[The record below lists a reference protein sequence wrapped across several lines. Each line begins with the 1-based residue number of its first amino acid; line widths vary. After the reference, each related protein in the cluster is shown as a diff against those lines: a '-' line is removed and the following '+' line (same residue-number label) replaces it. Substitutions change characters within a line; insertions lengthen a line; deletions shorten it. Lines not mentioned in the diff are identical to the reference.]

1 MPNVASIGLKAPF
14 DWEKRQCKMKQRS
27 NEAPMG
33 LSFGWPRAK
42 HIRLAKRSNISLMS
56 LIADLIETMLI

>member
-1 MPNVASIGLKAPF
+1 
-14 DWEKRQCKMKQRS
+14 MKQRS

-56 LIADLIETMLI
+56 LTADLIETVLI